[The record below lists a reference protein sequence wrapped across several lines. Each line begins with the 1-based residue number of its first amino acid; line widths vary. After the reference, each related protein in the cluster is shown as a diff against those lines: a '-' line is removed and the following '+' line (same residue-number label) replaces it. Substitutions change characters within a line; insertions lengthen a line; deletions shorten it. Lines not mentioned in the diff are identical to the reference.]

1 MISWGGWMKLMPWV
15 IDFLKP
21 PPKWQIIK
29 SSFAKVIAGQKKYLF
44 TEISEV
50 LSDLDDNFLLW
61 CNRKCQLYFGLWTLV
76 FLEKMDCNQIT
87 KCSVVG
93 YSWRRRGWAFQMC
106 VCVAGGDIKIWHDSA
121 FLSFVWQLCSPKEE
135 EGHFSSV
142 SVGGMDGFI
151 QGFNV

>member
-1 MISWGGWMKLMPWV
+1 MKLMPWV

-106 VCVAGGDIKIWHDSA
+106 VCGGGGGHKNLAW
-121 FLSFVWQLCSPKEE
+121 LSISKFCLAAVLTQ
-135 EGHFSSV
+135 
-142 SVGGMDGFI
+142 GGGRSFFFCECGRDGWFHPR
-151 QGFNV
+151 F